1 MGEVKYSVI
10 IPAYNEE
17 EVIEESYRR
26 LKKVMDSTGET
37 YELIFVNDGSRD
49 GTAEKLRNL
58 VAVDGNVRM
67 LGFSRNFGHQ
77 TAITAGM
84 DHAAGEAVLIID
96 ADLQDPP
103 EVMLD
108 MIEKWKAGFHVVY
121 GKRTRRK
128 GETFFKTFTAKVF
141 YRLLNALTDITIPVD
156 TGDFRLIDRIVCD
169 TLKSMPERNRYVRG
183 LVSWVG
189 FKQTSVGYVR
199 EERFAGETK
208 YPLRK
213 MLKLAF
219 DGLSS
224 FSYKPLR
231 LSSLLGSMVLLLT
244 AFYFLYIIVRNILVD
259 PNLSPLYAVAG
270 FSFLLNGLVL
280 LMIGILGTYIS
291 RISDESKGRPL
302 YIIEEKE
309 GFGPQRKGSDADDK
323 HDIR

>member
-156 TGDFRLIDRIVCD
+156 TGDFRLIDRIVRD

-189 FKQTSVGYVR
+189 FKQTSVEYVR